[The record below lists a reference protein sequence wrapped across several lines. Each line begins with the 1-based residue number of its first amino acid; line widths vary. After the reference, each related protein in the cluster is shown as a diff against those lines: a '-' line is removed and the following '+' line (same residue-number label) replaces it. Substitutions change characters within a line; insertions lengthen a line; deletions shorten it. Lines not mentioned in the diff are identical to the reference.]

1 MIAFFCC
8 VINVFVQFEIDSKVM
23 DLRIISHFSSIYVN
37 HEFLK
42 GLQNDPLLVSAG
54 SVGLGHIGAVVIG
67 PIGLIAGTVLGAA
80 AAVIACIAIRYI
92 FKAVE
97 SYKDQQF
104 LSTFASDP
112 RLSLPVKVSIEK
124 IKKFILK
131 SPIFVSQAFEL
142 HEIHN
147 QLIAASRAIAE
158 KNELQKEWVKF
169 LQRLNGR
176 NVHYPDGSVHPIET
190 DLAIKAAR
198 KLKVDFCV
206 QPLTLHPPYAKA
218 EIEQIYQLEAECF
231 TTSSRYTLEEFTS
244 ELMSPLS
251 FCYLAKDKSSD
262 KLLGLV
268 WGRWEMDSSSNPFL
282 HVCGLARK
290 PSAAKLG
297 IAEALM
303 TALQY
308 YQEAAALPCV
318 LEVRESNT
326 KALHLYQK
334 WGYERV
340 REVPHYYKN
349 PDESAYLL
357 RRSFVAA
364 RVA

>member
-1 MIAFFCC
+1 
-8 VINVFVQFEIDSKVM
+8 M
-23 DLRIISHFSSIYVN
+23 DLRIISPFSSIYVN
-37 HEFLK
+37 HEFLE
-42 GLQNDPLLVSAG
+42 GLQKDPLLISSG
-54 SVGLGHIGAVVIG
+54 SIGLGLIGAVVIG
-67 PIGLIAGTVLGAA
+67 PIGLIAGAVLGAV
-80 AAVIACIAIRYI
+80 AAVIVSIAIRYI
-92 FKAVE
+92 
-97 SYKDQQF
+97 YKTVASSKDLHF
-104 LSTFASDP
+104 LSTFARDP

-124 IKKFILK
+124 IKKFIVN

-147 QLIAASRAIAE
+147 QLIASSRAVAE
-158 KNELQKEWVKF
+158 KNELQKEWVLF

-176 NVHYPDGSVHPIET
+176 NVHYPDGSIHPIET

-198 KLKVDFCV
+198 RLKVDFFV
-206 QPLTLHPPYAKA
+206 QPLTLQSPNAKE
-218 EIEQIYQLEAECF
+218 EIEEIYKLEAECF
-231 TTSSRYTLEEFTS
+231 TTSVRYTLEEFSS
-244 ELMSPLS
+244 ELTSPLS
-251 FCYLAKDKSSD
+251 FCYVAKERSSH

-268 WGRWEMDSSSNPFL
+268 WGRWELDSSSNPFL
-282 HVCGLARK
+282 HICGLGRK

-303 TALQY
+303 RALQY
-308 YQEAAALPCV
+308 YQEATALPCV
-318 LEVRESNT
+318 LEVRESNS

-340 REVPHYYKN
+340 KEIPHYYKN

-357 RRSFVAA
+357 RRSFAAA